1 AAGVCRRAQKRLDRI
16 ADRHNPLA
24 RHACALEI
32 ASHALVHENEM
43 RWLIVDIEQALTQEM
58 PHRAPC
64 LLMEAALVALG
75 EEAGCGHGNQIADGG
90 PGEVDEAPVRTGEE
104 IVMRMKHH
112 PLADGTERAENGWRK
127 DFRPAM
133 HMIDGRGG
141 VGSLDERPKGGIG
154 RMVV

>member
-1 AAGVCRRAQKRLDRI
+1 RHCVSCACPLRARPPRSTLSPYTTLFRSHAQKRLDRI

-43 RWLIVDIEQALTQEM
+43 RWLIVDIEQALPQEM
-58 PHRAPC
+58 PNRAPC

-104 IVMRMKHH
+104 IVMRMKH
-112 PLADGTERAENGWRK
+112 
-127 DFRPAM
+127 
-133 HMIDGRGG
+133 
-141 VGSLDERPKGGIG
+141 
-154 RMVV
+154 